1 MVSYNHQKEPRKPL
15 GNRRIRLWRVETS
28 LELREEA
35 NMKRTKKLLAMALA
49 VMMAF
54 SCMAMPAMALEDS
67 AARFSTICSNCKNYA
82 NFTDE
87 AFHTWDTRTVG
98 GCAVTNFTHQHK
110 YSYWIRWNQCSNCN
124 YQMNKYEDLEYEQCL
139 YKG

>member
-54 SCMAMPAMALEDS
+54 SCLAMPAMAANAES
-67 AARFSTICSNCKNYA
+67 RATTCSTCGGA
-82 NFTDE
+82 LR
-87 AFHTWDTRTVG
+87 TWVEENSIQHRVG
-98 GCAVTNFTHQHK
+98 GCAVSNMSHTHVTDQLYHCTECTNSKCTAGVNRVLMSSTDRCIYPQ
-110 YSYWIRWNQCSNCN
+110 R
-124 YQMNKYEDLEYEQCL
+124 
-139 YKG
+139 